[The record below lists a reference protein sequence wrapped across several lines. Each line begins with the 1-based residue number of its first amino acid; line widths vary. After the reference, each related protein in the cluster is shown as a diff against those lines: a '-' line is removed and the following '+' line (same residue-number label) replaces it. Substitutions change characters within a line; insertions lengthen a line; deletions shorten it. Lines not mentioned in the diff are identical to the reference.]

1 MIEEY
6 IGKNLYTLSEFSPIR
21 IPLSNIVLTVQDFN
35 RVAPGMSLGA
45 VLASAATT
53 AQVVA
58 DLTMIALAR

>member
-6 IGKNLYTLSEFSPIR
+6 IGKNLYTLSECRPIR
-21 IPLSNIVLTVQDFN
+21 IPLTNIAITVEDFN